1 MGEYQLTIQ
10 GYEEAK
16 ASIKENLFGIGKSFV
31 IIGWQLTRI
40 EASGRFRED
49 GYSSIAEFAKSE
61 YNMSADNVSKFKKV
75 YETFSVPGDRPEIQD
90 KYKNFEFSKLVDMR
104 QLPEED
110 RSHLHPETYR
120 EDIRDLKEYNKEQEN
135 NLSRLLNW
143 QQEQTAL
150 GQILKDTI
158 REYFRSKKKTLN
170 TLYASDAYV
179 SESTKEMADIVYKDK
194 STFKT
199 DNAFLMF
206 HKYPTP
212 LFVKIGQNEAED
224 LSWEDFLR
232 TMREIFDPLAAGA
245 HTYEAVFEAES
256 QESTHKEESPS
267 DLEESKSQ
275 LDSNLVE
282 TLDENVEKSQ
292 ETAPKSGLLHE
303 KRFPN
308 CIYKHDEECISQE
321 CQGCSMEKAWKKEK
335 KEERQ
340 KGKESYPHYD
350 SNEVF
355 DPATARMV
363 RCFLDCGYTS
373 LLPGGTKRFRAMG
386 AEFAA
391 VYRPGRADFVFYD
404 QFGRT
409 LCYISKERME
419 TEYQNFTAPTEEF
432 APAQQKNETLPNIG
446 RCAYDSRKTCTLAEE
461 YKHIPGNGENCNV
474 KCCWNCSKR
483 GECKLECDASVY
495 RPEAADD
502 SDQIPGQDN
511 IMNHP
516 EYMPTEQNISSWSE
530 WKPEEAVKELCTR
543 YPELLKEMLQIC
555 RTHEKTADRAK
566 EIQRKHAPNGYHGQA
581 CDGFSYT
588 FEGYSRGITIQSYTQ
603 KKKCKMS
610 YIRLALEVVNL
621 YDPDSS
627 EFDLAEE
634 TMEMSDSDKSV
645 CCQQAAENTDERQHL
660 LLEAWPDDL
669 KDIPVP
675 TLENVLRYLKK
686 EEKNLEEIQIVAA
699 EEPGFPVNV
708 LQKAQM
714 NVVGLRLLRNLI
726 SACLESGEKDEEGT
740 PEQPHLPVMKNND
753 QRKEWL
759 RNYKTWGLWYTDEHT
774 GIRYYKYDF
783 ENGARLLV
791 EEYDPE
797 PRWTQRYNP
806 GESYYMHLI
815 GGPEPETNGTVPKW
829 TFHARYNKYQNSESE
844 LIEFLKALQKGKNQ
858 S

>member
-1 MGEYQLTIQ
+1 MEEYQLTLQ

-40 EASGRFRED
+40 ETSGRFRED
-49 GYSSIAEFAKSE
+49 GYSSITEFAKGE
-61 YNMSADNVSKFKKV
+61 YNMSADSVSKYKKV

-90 KYKNFEFSKLVDMR
+90 RYKNFEFSKLVDMR

-110 RSHLHPETYR
+110 RSHIHPETYR

-135 NLSRLLNW
+135 NPSRLLNW
-143 QQEQTAL
+143 QQEQKAPE
-150 GQILKDTI
+150 QILRDTI
-158 REYFRSKKKTLN
+158 REYFRNKKKTLN
-170 TLYASDAYV
+170 ELYASDAYA
-179 SESTKEMADIVYKDK
+179 SGAIKEMADIVYKDK

-199 DNAFLMF
+199 ENAFIIF
-206 HKYPTP
+206 HRYPTP

-224 LSWEDFLR
+224 FRWEEFLR

-245 HTYEAVFEAES
+245 RTYEAVFENEGQKSAQ
-256 QESTHKEESPS
+256 QEEKPS
-267 DLEESKSQ
+267 DLENSKANADSKLEENSNES
-275 LDSNLVE
+275 
-282 TLDENVEKSQ
+282 VEKSQ
-292 ETAPKSGLLHE
+292 KTTSKSGNL
-303 KRFPN
+303 
-308 CIYKHDEECISQE
+308 QE
-321 CQGCSMEKAWKKEK
+321 
-335 KEERQ
+335 
-340 KGKESYPHYD
+340 KESYPHYD

-355 DPATARMV
+355 DPTTARIV
-363 RCFLDCGYTS
+363 RSFLDCGYTN

-386 AEFAA
+386 AEFVA
-391 VYRPGRADFVFYD
+391 VFNPRHVGFTFYD
-404 QFGRT
+404 QSGEI
-409 LCYISKERME
+409 LCYISKKRME
-419 TEYQNFTAPTEEF
+419 AEYQNFTAPAEEF
-432 APAQQKNETLPNIG
+432 APAQQKNEILPSVG
-446 RCAYDSRKTCTLAEE
+446 RCAYDSRKTCTLPEE
-461 YKHIPGNGENCNV
+461 YKHKPGNGENCNE

-483 GECKLECDASVY
+483 GECKLECDASAH
-495 RPEAADD
+495 RPEPEEGP
-502 SDQIPGQDN
+502 DQIPGQDD

-516 EYMPTEQNISSWSE
+516 EHMPIEQNISSWSE

-543 YPELLKEMLQIC
+543 YPKLLKGIMQIC
-555 RTHEKTADRAK
+555 QKYKNNGERAK
-566 EIQRKHAPNGYHGQA
+566 EIQKKYAPYGHHSRA
-581 CDGFSYT
+581 SDGFSYT
-588 FEGYSRGITIQSYTQ
+588 FEEFARGITIKSYAE
-603 KKKCKMS
+603 KKE
-610 YIRLALEVVNL
+610 IRMRYGRLVVELLNI
-621 YDPDSS
+621 YNPYSS
-627 EFDLAEE
+627 EFDFTEE
-634 TMEMSDSDKSV
+634 TMGISDSDRSV
-645 CCQQAAENTDERQHL
+645 CCQQAAEDTDERQRL

-669 KDIPVP
+669 QDIPVP
-675 TLENVLRYLKK
+675 TLENVLRYLQK
-686 EEKNLEEIQIVAA
+686 EEKNLEEMQIVAA

-714 NVVGLRLLRNLI
+714 NVAGLRLLRNLI
-726 SACLESGEKDEEGT
+726 SACLDSGEKDEEET
-740 PEQPHLPVMKNND
+740 PEQPPLPVMKNND

-797 PRWTQRYNP
+797 PEPGWTQWYNP

-815 GGPEPETNGTVPKW
+815 GGPEPETNETVPKW